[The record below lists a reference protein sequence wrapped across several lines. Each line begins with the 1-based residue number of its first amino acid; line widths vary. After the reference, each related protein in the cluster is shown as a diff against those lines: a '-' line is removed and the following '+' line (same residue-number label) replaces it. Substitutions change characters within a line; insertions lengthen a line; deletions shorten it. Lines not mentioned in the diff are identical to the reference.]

1 MGSTD
6 LEKLN
11 KLKKMLDEGVI
22 TADEFSEMKQ
32 AIIQDSKASQQETRT
47 KSQKKHG
54 WVLPVVV
61 AAAVVLIGGS
71 GGYLGATHMLQKND
85 DQEVMQ
91 SSNKS
96 SQKNTEEVKKEVTDS
111 IQAVSSS
118 QTQSSSS
125 SEAATVSG
133 WNATKQAELS
143 SFMAQ
148 WQAKMHQQYQGTY
161 DSQTVD
167 HLGIKFP
174 EQIQNGELQGKI
186 EINGAITDVVWDAD
200 GKTQGDYQ
208 AVAVASGTIP
218 GQMYP
223 TTYLFMI
230 NHGQPIV
237 YMTKTTNGN
246 VLSFTPTANTE
257 LQAGFEN
264 VVND

>member
-11 KLKKMLDEGVI
+11 KLKKMLDEGII
-22 TADEFSEMKQ
+22 TSDEFSEMKQ
-32 AIIQDSKASQQETRT
+32 VIIQDSKSVQQETRA
-47 KSQKKHG
+47 KSRKQRG

-61 AAAVVLIGGS
+61 AAAVVLIGVV
-71 GGYLGATHMLQKND
+71 GGYFGATYISQRNA
-85 DQEVMQ
+85 DQEVSQ
-91 SSNKS
+91 SSHRS
-96 SQKNTEEVKKEVTDS
+96 LQKKIDSVQKEVTES
-111 IQAVSSS
+111 SEVSSD
-118 QTQSSSS
+118 QPQSSSS

-161 DSQTVD
+161 DSQSVE

-174 EQIQNGELQGKI
+174 EQIQNGELQGRI
-186 EINGAITDVVWDAD
+186 ELNGAITNVVWDAD
-200 GKTQGDYQ
+200 GKTPGDYQ

-223 TTYLFMI
+223 TTYLFML

-246 VLSFTPTANTE
+246 ILSFTPTANTE